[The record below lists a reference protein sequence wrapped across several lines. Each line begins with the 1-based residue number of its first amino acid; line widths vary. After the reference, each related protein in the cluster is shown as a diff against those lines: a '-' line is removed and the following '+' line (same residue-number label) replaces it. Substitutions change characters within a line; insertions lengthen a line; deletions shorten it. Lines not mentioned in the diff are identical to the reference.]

1 VKSRWIRRSG
11 IALFGLVLLV
21 GAILYWARS
30 KNGVSAETKPAGRDV
45 PYLDGKWIRYSAEF
59 AKRAQIETTPVERSS
74 LAPVVSVTGTVTFDP
89 EKMAA
94 IGARI
99 SGRVRRIFKLEGDPV
114 KAGDVLAEIE
124 SAELG
129 HAQAAL
135 VSAKAH
141 AAAATANEK
150 REKELAEA
158 RISSYR
164 DAEVA
169 TATAASARAD
179 LAAAEQRLRA
189 LGGDANVGG
198 TPGIL
203 RLATPISGKV
213 IERHVSRGQSVEA
226 THTAFRVADLSSV
239 WVQLAVFE
247 RQVSAIRIGD
257 PVDIS
262 PQGGGD
268 RKVRGLVSYVGDV
281 IDLESRTAPVRIEVE
296 HPEAPL
302 RPGQSVLA
310 RVHTSAPPAAS
321 IVVPRGAVTSV
332 DGKPTV
338 FVAHDALSVEP
349 RAIQLGGQ
357 DGDHVEVLTGLE
369 MGERIV
375 TSGVFALKSEI
386 FR

>member
-1 VKSRWIRRSG
+1 MSARWIRRSG
-11 IALFGLVLLV
+11 LALFGLVLAV
-21 GAILYWARS
+21 GVVLYWSRS
-30 KNGVSAETKPAGRDV
+30 KKGVSAETKMPSRDV
-45 PYLDGKWIRYSAEF
+45 PYLDGKWIRYSADY
-59 AKRAQIETTPVERSS
+59 AKRAQIEMTPAERSS

-89 EKMAA
+89 EKVAA
-94 IGARI
+94 VGARI
-99 SGRVRRIFKLEGDPV
+99 AGRVSQIFKLEGDPV

-129 HAQAAL
+129 QAQASL

-141 AAAATANEK
+141 AATATVHEK

-158 RISSYR
+158 RISSSR
-164 DAEVA
+164 EAEVA
-169 TATAASARAD
+169 AANAVSARAA
-179 LAAAEQRLRA
+179 LAAAEQRVRA
-189 LGGDANVGG
+189 LGGVAGG

-203 RLATPISGKV
+203 RLTTPLAGKV

-226 THTAFRVADLSSV
+226 TYTAFRVADLSSV

-247 RQVSAIRIGD
+247 RQLTAIHHGD
-257 PVDIS
+257 AVDLY
-262 PQGGGD
+262 PQGGDGE
-268 RKVRGLVSYVGDV
+268 RKVTGSVSYVGDV
-281 IDLESRTAPVRIEVE
+281 IDLETRTAPVRVEVE
-296 HPEAPL
+296 HPEVPL

-310 RVHTSAPPAAS
+310 KIHTSAPVAAA
-321 IVVPRGAVTSV
+321 IVVQRGAVTSV

-349 RAIQLGGQ
+349 RAVQLGGQ
-357 DGDHVEVLTGLE
+357 DGDRVEILSGLQE
-369 MGERIV
+369 GDRVV

>member
-1 VKSRWIRRSG
+1 MSARWLRRSG
-11 IALFGLVLLV
+11 IALLGLVVAV
-21 GAILYWARS
+21 GVVLYWTRS
-30 KNGVSAETKPAGRDV
+30 KQGVSAETKQPARDV
-45 PYLDGKWIRYSAEF
+45 PYLDGKWIRYSADY
-59 AKRAQIETTPVERSS
+59 AKRAQIEFTPVERSN

-89 EKMAA
+89 EKVAA
-94 IGARI
+94 VGARI
-99 SGRVRRIFKLEGDPV
+99 SGRVRQIFKLEGDPV

-135 VSAKAH
+135 VSARAH
-141 AAAATANEK
+141 AAAATTHEK

-158 RISSYR
+158 RISSNR
-164 DAEVA
+164 EAEVA
-169 TATAASARAD
+169 AANAVSARAD
-179 LAAAEQRLRA
+179 LQAAEQRVRA
-189 LGGDANVGG
+189 LGGVADG

-226 THTAFRVADLSSV
+226 TYTAFRVADLSSV

-247 RQVSAIRIGD
+247 RQLTAIHQGD
-257 PVDIS
+257 SVDLY
-262 PQGGGD
+262 PQGGDGD
-268 RKVRGLVSYVGDV
+268 RKVTGSVSYVGDV
-281 IDLESRTAPVRIEVE
+281 IDLETRTAPVRVEVE
-296 HPEAPL
+296 HPEVPL

-310 RVHTSAPPAAS
+310 KIRTSAPIATA

-332 DGKPTV
+332 DGKPTI

-349 RAIQLGGQ
+349 RAVQLGGQ
-357 DGDHVEVLTGLE
+357 DGDRVEVLSGLE
-369 MGERIV
+369 VGDKVV
-375 TSGVFALKSEI
+375 TAGVFALKSEI